1 MKTNLSN
8 LQQPPIVLERNAL
21 LLEVARLKGVVEQKE
36 QDINLLKINLS
47 KNGNLESS
55 ISQKDNVIK
64 DLQNKLISKDSVLI
78 NQTEQIKVLQD
89 KLKIVQSN
97 SNTSNNLELN
107 MLKEQLA
114 DKKSIIELIKN
125 DNKVYKIKVEKLKT
139 KLAEYTLN
147 DISITHSEMLNNDV
161 SVFPNEIGGEE
172 SIVLS
177 GDVLQSF
184 SIIEENNN

>member
-21 LLEVARLKGVVEQKE
+21 LLEVARLNGVVEQKE

-78 NQTEQIKVLQD
+78 NQTEQIKILQD

-97 SNTSNNLELN
+97 SNTSNNLELS

-125 DNKVYKIKVEKLKT
+125 DNKIYKIKVEKLKT

-161 SVFPNEIGGEE
+161 SVFPSEIGEVE
-172 SIVLS
+172 SIMLS
-177 GDVLQSF
+177 GN
-184 SIIEENNN
+184 EENND